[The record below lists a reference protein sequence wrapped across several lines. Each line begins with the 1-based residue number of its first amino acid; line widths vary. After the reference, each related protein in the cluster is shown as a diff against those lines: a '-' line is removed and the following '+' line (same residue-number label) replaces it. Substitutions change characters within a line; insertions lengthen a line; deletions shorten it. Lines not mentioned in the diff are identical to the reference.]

1 MRRCPKCT
9 IIFATGME
17 SCPKCGAAAGVIRD
31 IPPVEHRATHDPDSF
46 SEDEHSVV
54 WNAAMAV
61 GSIAVVGG
69 IITTFIW

>member
-9 IIFATGME
+9 IIFAMGMD

-31 IPPVEHRATHDPDSF
+31 IQPVEQRPADPNSF
-46 SEDEHSVV
+46 SADEQSVM
-54 WNAAMAV
+54 WTAAMAV
-61 GSIAVVGG
+61 GSIAAIGA